1 MKSPTH
7 FTKLLIT
14 HFMKPLAA
22 PLLLL
27 LSFAATDAQQSKPPA
42 QGAGDD
48 DVVRVSTSLV
58 TVPVSVSDRQG
69 RFVPDLTRER
79 FKLFEDGV
87 EQEIAFFEPADKSFT
102 VALLLDTSESTRFK
116 LRDIQAAAIAFLDQ
130 LRPED
135 RVIVISF
142 GKSAS
147 VLSEPTSDRAALRAA
162 VLRARPGGSTSLYD
176 AVELAARERL
186 RRISGRKAV
195 VLFTDGVD
203 TSSGGATYES
213 SLRDAEELDALA
225 YVIRYD
231 TYSDATQAT
240 AGASS
245 LGGQRGVL
253 VTAKGELL
261 SDAYKRAGI
270 YLGLLADKTGGR
282 LFYADTPDNLS
293 RTFAR
298 VAAELREQYS
308 LGYYPKRTADSTG
321 ERHIRVRVDAKDLSV
336 HARKSY
342 AVR

>member
-1 MKSPTH
+1 M
-7 FTKLLIT
+7 KLLIV
-14 HFMKPLAA
+14 HFMKALAA

-27 LSFAATDAQQSKPPA
+27 LLFTATEAQQSKPPA
-42 QGAGDD
+42 QGAGED

-58 TVPVSVSDRQG
+58 TVPVSVTDRQG
-69 RFVPDLTRER
+69 RFVPDLAREQ

-87 EQEIAFFEPADKSFT
+87 EQDIAFFEPADKPFT

-116 LRDIQAAAIAFLDQ
+116 LRDIQSAAIAFLDQ

-135 RVIVISF
+135 RVTVITF
-142 GKSAS
+142 DKLVH
-147 VLSEPTSDRAALRAA
+147 VLSEPTSDREHLRAA
-162 VLRARPGGSTSLYD
+162 ILRAQPGGSTSVYD
-176 AVELAARERL
+176 AVEMAARERL
-186 RRISGRKAV
+186 RKISGRKAI

-203 TSSGGATYES
+203 TSSRGATYAS
-213 SLRDAEELDALA
+213 SLHDAEELDALV

-231 TYSDATQAT
+231 TYSDAARTT
-240 AGASS
+240 TGASS
-245 LGGQRGVL
+245 GGQAGVL

-261 SDAYKRAGI
+261 SVAYNRAGI
-270 YLGLLADKTGGR
+270 YLNLLADKTGGR

-308 LGYYPKRTADSTG
+308 LGYYPKRPADSTG
-321 ERHIRVRVDAKDLSV
+321 ERHIRVRVSAKDLAV
-336 HARKSY
+336 RARKSY

>member
-1 MKSPTH
+1 M
-7 FTKLLIT
+7 KLLIA
-14 HFMKPLAA
+14 HFMKSLAA

-27 LSFAATDAQQSKPPA
+27 LLFAATKAQQSKPPA
-42 QGAGDD
+42 QGAGED

-58 TVPVSVSDRQG
+58 TVPVSVTDRQG
-69 RFVPDLTRER
+69 RFVPDLAREQ

-87 EQEIAFFEPADKSFT
+87 EQDIAFFEPADKPFT

-135 RVIVISF
+135 RVTVIAF
-142 GKSAS
+142 DKFVH
-147 VLSEPTSDRAALRAA
+147 VLSEPTSDREHLRAA
-162 VLRARPGGSTSLYD
+162 ILRAQPGGSTSVYD
-176 AVELAARERL
+176 AVEMAARERL
-186 RRISGRKAV
+186 RKISGRKAI

-203 TSSGGATYES
+203 TSSRGATYES
-213 SLRDAEELDALA
+213 SLHDAEELDALVYA
-225 YVIRYD
+225 IRYD
-231 TYSDATQAT
+231 TYSDAARTT
-240 AGASS
+240 TTDASS
-245 LGGQRGVL
+245 VGRAGVL

-261 SDAYKRAGI
+261 SVAYNRAGI
-270 YLGLLADKTGGR
+270 YLNLLADKTGGR

-308 LGYYPKRTADSTG
+308 LGYYPKRPADSTG
-321 ERHIRVRVDAKDLSV
+321 ERHIRVRVSAKDLAV
-336 HARKSY
+336 RARKSY